1 MVGCCLPFITPIFFI
16 VSELLI
22 GFGVVTFIGTW
33 LEPLMRPLFRVP
45 GVGGFV
51 WAMGLASGNPAG
63 AKLTARLR
71 KENKVNRIEAERL
84 VSFTNSA
91 NPLFIFGAI
100 AVGFFSITLT
110 LALFLRLLIILAT
123 FVSDCLCGFMDVK
136 KSND

>member
-1 MVGCCLPFITPIFFI
+1 
-16 VSELLI
+16 
-22 GFGVVTFIGTW
+22 
-33 LEPLMRPLFRVP
+33 MRPLFRVP

-100 AVGFFSITLT
+100 AVGFFP
-110 LALFLRLLIILAT
+110 
-123 FVSDCLCGFMDVK
+123 
-136 KSND
+136 